1 MSYRLSSG
9 HCQWRGCMSTCLYR
23 CAHVQCSQ
31 RLAQFPPKAGIV
43 CRSRGEISGEIIV
56 FKSPVLNI
64 KHKQGTVANARG
76 EQARITVSPRR
87 NGQTTCNVRL
97 YWLQQYNLAYNLLQ
111 IFGGA
116 WTGVNMQRTMPTGC
130 QAEITYRFDKD
141 AQCLIESGKL
151 PDRLLS

>member
-1 MSYRLSSG
+1 MYHPALVRTCMGCDFLYFKMSYRLSSG

-31 RLAQFPPKAGIV
+31 RRSHFPPKAGIV

-76 EQARITVSPRR
+76 EQASFTVSPRR
-87 NGQTTCNVRL
+87 NGQTTCNVYTAVLATTVQLSIQSFTNFRWCL
-97 YWLQQYNLAYNLLQ
+97 NMVSTCKGRCQQ
-111 IFGGA
+111 
-116 WTGVNMQRTMPTGC
+116 
-130 QAEITYRFDKD
+130 D
-141 AQCLIESGKL
+141 AK
-151 PDRLLS
+151 RK